1 MTTACVKRRKAAGVG
16 DRFGEV
22 MDLAKTDPA
31 LVGARFDEIIQP
43 ALLSR
48 SALDWEAIF
57 AEADVPAAALRGFED
72 QFDDPQIV
80 HNQTYR
86 TVADDSLGADYL
98 QVRYP
103 AFVDGERI
111 ETAGLAAPAMPQTET
126 DAD

>member
-1 MTTACVKRRKAAGVG
+1 
-16 DRFGEV
+16 

-31 LVGARFDEIIQP
+31 LVGARFDEIIEP

-48 SALDWEAIF
+48 SAMEWEEIF
-57 AEADVPAAALRGFED
+57 AEADVPAAALRGFEH

-86 TVADDSLGADYL
+86 SVADESLGADYL

-103 AFVDGERI
+103 AFIDGDRI
-111 ETAGLAAPAMPQTET
+111 ETAGLAAPVMSET
-126 DAD
+126 DEA